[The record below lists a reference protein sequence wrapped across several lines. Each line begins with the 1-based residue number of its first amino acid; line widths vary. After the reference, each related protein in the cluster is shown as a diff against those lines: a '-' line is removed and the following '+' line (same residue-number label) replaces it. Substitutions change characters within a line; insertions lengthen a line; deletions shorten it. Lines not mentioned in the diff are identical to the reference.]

1 MRFLFN
7 TYNINKIKNVK
18 SRENFE
24 YVLQSYYSKNYKA
37 SILLL
42 YNLLINDLYEKLKLM
57 DEKKYINCRK
67 ELEYIENILKENDAK
82 KYSTVEE
89 KIFETYKT
97 KKILNQSTV
106 DLLYFFK
113 EVRNKCAHP
122 FFFKESEYSPIAEEV
137 YLFITKIY
145 NDILIIDAFLKDPYS
160 VMKEDIET
168 FEFPDIRSNLLGIS
182 SLEEDIRK
190 VRKYF
195 EIKYFRYMTESNFQ
209 KLFKTLVDL
218 TISKRSDEIQ
228 KNQYKNFL
236 ILASMIEYLIDRGKN
251 FILKNIY
258 AWSKLKQEVIFDENT
273 DPFSD
278 EWIALSCLYRI
289 LSYNKNFIDE
299 LKNTNE
305 IVYNKIVKILYEDG
319 YIFTDFWNLFE
330 HDINNAIKKFKKNAL
345 SRDYMIILNKYY
357 PVLEKNILINVLEEM
372 LENVPEYDG
381 YSIANDCINTL
392 ITILQN
398 KRDMFQQ
405 EDLENIF
412 RIIDK
417 NRQFYDKSRTNRD
430 HQLLNIKKL
439 GYEFSKFKNLEI

>member
-1 MRFLFN
+1 
-7 TYNINKIKNVK
+7 
-18 SRENFE
+18 
-24 YVLQSYYSKNYKA
+24 
-37 SILLL
+37 
-42 YNLLINDLYEKLKLM
+42 
-57 DEKKYINCRK
+57 
-67 ELEYIENILKENDAK
+67 
-82 KYSTVEE
+82 
-89 KIFETYKT
+89 
-97 KKILNQSTV
+97 
-106 DLLYFFK
+106 
-113 EVRNKCAHP
+113 
-122 FFFKESEYSPIAEEV
+122 
-137 YLFITKIY
+137 
-145 NDILIIDAFLKDPYS
+145 
-160 VMKEDIET
+160 
-168 FEFPDIRSNLLGIS
+168 
-182 SLEEDIRK
+182 
-190 VRKYF
+190 
-195 EIKYFRYMTESNFQ
+195 MTESNFQ

-258 AWSKLKQEVIFDENT
+258 DWSKLKQEVIFDENT